1 MLSIIMAAHHAMSAA
16 VSHGGGGRTRL
27 RRGHPGTPGTHRR
40 HAVRNQ
46 GHATPVGHPGGSDG
60 VSSAGGPAFTG
71 LRRCWCRL
79 PSGGTRLA
87 SISMPS
93 PRRAHPGCT
102 AAGFHE
108 NRGGGGRHA
117 HHAKPDLR
125 AMRAPLCEWQASRA
139 AHPRRPC
146 PAQPPVTTRS
156 EHSQRQ
162 RNLPARAGGTSH
174 STAFAPGFGPCGDHG
189 HGNSRAAIPPA
200 TRSTNYP
207 ADPGGAR
214 WPPGDPGP
222 AARKRRAATRIGS
235 NTPFRPRSAARPASG
250 SAHRDRCASRS
261 GQNGTLLTTSTKPE
275 R

>member
-1 MLSIIMAAHHAMSAA
+1 LTATWPAQRDWALDILQPETSLLEIVQLLGADTLPAQQQVVLRTGQLLREDFLQQSSFDQTDAYCPLAKQQAMLSIIMAAHHAMSAA

-108 NRGGGGRHA
+108 
-117 HHAKPDLR
+117 
-125 AMRAPLCEWQASRA
+125 
-139 AHPRRPC
+139 
-146 PAQPPVTTRS
+146 
-156 EHSQRQ
+156 
-162 RNLPARAGGTSH
+162 
-174 STAFAPGFGPCGDHG
+174 
-189 HGNSRAAIPPA
+189 
-200 TRSTNYP
+200 
-207 ADPGGAR
+207 
-214 WPPGDPGP
+214 
-222 AARKRRAATRIGS
+222 
-235 NTPFRPRSAARPASG
+235 
-250 SAHRDRCASRS
+250 
-261 GQNGTLLTTSTKPE
+261 
-275 R
+275 